1 MCSACALGRS
11 RHFPGTAAIAARA
24 FALARHTGSVQADRR
39 LFDHCQQKLNE
50 RPQRS
55 EAAVDERGTT
65 CRSRPGPDIQHGR
78 PTRNMKTFAIAAI
91 DGYQR
96 FISPYKGFSCAHR
109 VRTGRASCSRFAKR
123 AIARLGMVAGV
134 LVTIRRFEV
143 CAASA
148 RVLSSAEGQPPAAA
162 EAPAEACPL
171 WSRWG
176 ARKLSGCCAC
186 WPG

>member
-1 MCSACALGRS
+1 
-11 RHFPGTAAIAARA
+11 
-24 FALARHTGSVQADRR
+24 
-39 LFDHCQQKLNE
+39 
-50 RPQRS
+50 
-55 EAAVDERGTT
+55 
-65 CRSRPGPDIQHGR
+65 
-78 PTRNMKTFAIAAI
+78 MKTFAIAAI

-109 VRTGRASCSRFAKR
+109 VRTGGASCSRFASR
-123 AIARLGMVAGV
+123 AIARLGLVAGV
-134 LVTIRRFEV
+134 MVTIRRFEA

-148 RVLSSAEGQPPAAA
+148 QILSSAKDQAAA
-162 EAPAEACPL
+162 APPETASEACPL

>member
-1 MCSACALGRS
+1 
-11 RHFPGTAAIAARA
+11 
-24 FALARHTGSVQADRR
+24 
-39 LFDHCQQKLNE
+39 
-50 RPQRS
+50 
-55 EAAVDERGTT
+55 
-65 CRSRPGPDIQHGR
+65 
-78 PTRNMKTFAIAAI
+78 MKTFAIAAI

-109 VRTGRASCSRFAKR
+109 VRTGGASCSRFAKR

-134 LVTIRRFEV
+134 LVTIRRFEA

-148 RVLSSAEGQPPAAA
+148 RVLSSAEGQAAA
-162 EAPAEACPL
+162 APPEAPAEACPL